1 MDNGDN
7 EGGVSESDG
16 GMLYT
21 IPESSQHGRVAS
33 NWCRGQ
39 AAHIQLAG
47 MEGFFSTTCL
57 VVRSRGSASSRI
69 EGLAGK
75 LWELRV
81 SLDRGSRE
89 GAARRCLQRGR
100 CCARAQNRGAL
111 GPLQA
116 PFLDP
121 PREPCPRPTP

>member
-1 MDNGDN
+1 VEHEQSTGHRDVVSRRKGMDNGDN

-57 VVRSRGSASSRI
+57 SCEISGISEFSY
-69 EGLAGK
+69 
-75 LWELRV
+75 
-81 SLDRGSRE
+81 
-89 GAARRCLQRGR
+89 
-100 CCARAQNRGAL
+100 
-111 GPLQA
+111 
-116 PFLDP
+116 
-121 PREPCPRPTP
+121 